1 MNIIFT
7 CPHCDQK
14 IEAPKIYAGTEI
26 LCPTCQNAIIC
37 PEPEAQKMTTLPI
50 KKTSVQISS
59 SSKSSQK
66 TNKEPAPFNE
76 VVYTLLGIF
85 FGLFGAHNL
94 YKKQYIAGLLRGI
107 SIFFV
112 ITILFEKV
120 DIAIAAIIL
129 GISQLLII
137 FELGLQREYPNK

>member
-1 MNIIFT
+1 MDIIFT

-14 IEAPKIYAGTEI
+14 IEAPKNYAGTEI

-37 PEPEAQKMTTLPI
+37 PESENAKNDYNLV
-50 KKTSVQISS
+50 KKTSVQSP
-59 SSKSSQK
+59 KSSQPLK
-66 TNKEPAPFNE
+66 APDTLPFNE

-85 FGLFGAHNL
+85 FGLLGAHNL
-94 YKKQYIAGLLRGI
+94 YKKQYVAGLLRGI

-112 ITILFEKV
+112 ITVLFEKV

-129 GISQLLII
+129 GISQLLVI